1 MDRYLIGLEQ
11 FYGYLDRWNNIW
23 IVTVDIDVSVVK
35 IEVVIRKRPSA
46 R

>member
-11 FYGYLDRWNNIW
+11 FLGYLDRWYNIW
-23 IVTVDIDVSVVK
+23 VVNVYIDVGVVK
-35 IEVVIRKRPSA
+35 IEVVIRKRPGT

>member
-1 MDRYLIGLEQ
+1 MDGYLIGLEQ

-23 IVTVDIDVSVVK
+23 IVNVDVNVSVVK
-35 IEVVIRKRPSA
+35 IEVVIRKRPGT